1 MLAVWKEWKLDK
13 LLRKAYDRGV
23 ILSGVS
29 AGAIC
34 WFDTGVTDSWA
45 SNLNLIDCMGLLN
58 GSCCPHYNSEK
69 DRRPSVHRFI
79 LDKRVSS
86 VYSIEDGAA
95 IHFKDDKPYKNISFF
110 EGAKVF
116 VVEEK
121 NNSIIEN
128 AQKMHSIIK

>member
-1 MLAVWKEWKLDK
+1 
-13 LLRKAYDRGV
+13 
-23 ILSGVS
+23 
-29 AGAIC
+29 
-34 WFDTGVTDSWA
+34 
-45 SNLNLIDCMGLLN
+45 MGLLN

-69 DRRPSVHRFI
+69 DRKPSVHRFI
-79 LDKRVSS
+79 SDKKESS